1 MNPRRLFA
9 RILGAL
15 ERPIPLIGAVFV
27 FSVLVFSTLHFTPAF
42 RDPDTFYHAKM
53 TALMLERGVVR
64 EFPWLPFTTLAD
76 AFADHH
82 LLYHFLLF
90 PFVAVLGPLSG
101 LAVATPLFAGVAVTA
116 LALVMAGLG
125 ARPAW
130 LFALLAGFS
139 SGWAFRLNLGKA
151 NALSVA
157 LSLGVFYSALRAAP
171 WTLAPLGFV
180 YVWLHGAWPLSFALL
195 GAAAIGRLS
204 ASLEW
209 HGEARRFGKQCLA
222 LISGIVLGHVVNPYF
237 PKNLAFAWEQIAQ
250 IAVVNYQG
258 RIGVGSEWYAPAM
271 TDLVASLVPV
281 TYVLLAA
288 LVLLLS
294 AIFFGGMIRRDVA
307 TDKGEAA
314 AFMASAVAVGG
325 LFLMTLR
332 SQRHVEFLAPFAML
346 CAALLITAIVRR
358 LDLLR
363 FRTFIFSR
371 RRNLFFVVLLGFY
384 SAAVLVVV
392 PVRDILGLRDS
403 YAQGVPWVK
412 YEKASAWLAENTPDG
427 SVIFHSDWDD
437 FPPLFFHNNR
447 NAYVAGL
454 DPTFLY
460 RKDSLRHA
468 QWVNITT
475 GKRRTGL
482 REVVAGS
489 FGAAAIL
496 VEKDHQEMR
505 DAVEAD
511 GGFTLAY
518 EDDDAW
524 VYIVS
529 GQGVK

>member
-15 ERPIPLIGAVFV
+15 ERPIPLIGAVFI
-27 FSVLVFSTLHFTPAF
+27 FSVLVFSTLHFTPVF
-42 RDPDTFYHAKM
+42 RDPDTFYHTKM

-171 WTLAPLGFV
+171 WTLAPLGFA

-195 GAAAIGRLS
+195 GAAVIGRLS

-222 LISGIVLGHVVNPYF
+222 LVSGIVLGHVVNPYF
-237 PKNLAFAWEQIAQ
+237 PSNIAFAWEQIVQ

-258 RIGVGSEWYAPAM
+258 RIGVGSEWYAPAFV
-271 TDLVASLVPV
+271 DLAASLVPISFI
-281 TYVLLAA
+281 LLVG

-294 AIFFGGMIRRDVA
+294 ALFFGDYMRRDVPSKEKE
-307 TDKGEAA
+307 TA
-314 AFMASAVAVGG
+314 AFLASAVAAAG
-325 LFLMTLR
+325 FFFMTMR
-332 SQRHVEFLAPFAML
+332 SQRHIEFFAPFAML
-346 CAALLITAIVRR
+346 SAALLIAAVARRADLGRLRSVIV
-358 LDLLR
+358 
-363 FRTFIFSR
+363 SR
-371 RRNLFFVVLLGFY
+371 RRNAAAAVLLAAYG
-384 SAAVLVVV
+384 AAVLVGV
-392 PVRDILGLRDS
+392 PVRDMLGLRES
-403 YAQGVPWVK
+403 FSRGIPWRK
-412 YEKASAWLAENTPDG
+412 YEAASRWIADNTPEG
-427 SVIFHSDWDD
+427 SLVFHSDWDD
-437 FPPLFFHNNR
+437 FPSLFFWNDRNR
-447 NAYVAGL
+447 YVVGL
-454 DPTFLY
+454 DPTFFY
-460 RKDSLRHA
+460 RQDPLRHA
-468 QWVNITT
+468 QWVHVTT
-475 GKRRTGL
+475 GVRH
-482 REVVAGS
+482 AGVHDVIVGG
-489 FGAAAIL
+489 FGAAAVLI
-496 VEKDHQEMR
+496 EKDHEAMR

-511 GGFTLAY
+511 GGFALAY
-518 EDDDAW
+518 EDGDVW
-524 VYIVS
+524 VYLP
-529 GQGVK
+529 K